1 MLDGTRMVHRD
12 FSVAALCLFAMSQV
26 YAEVVFFDSFESGD
40 LSATNSDG
48 FSWNHTNR
56 TSIVIH
62 DEQDG
67 PVAIYNG
74 NPIYNIHESIMP
86 DGTVRDWNAV
96 EGEHS
101 LRFRYPE
108 GINWAEQRFNMGKAY
123 TEIWISFWVRVPN
136 NYEHLDSDGTDNG
149 KWFALWMD
157 DYSSKGNGPTIV
169 GSLEIVRELQD
180 GKWVATGSTDLQMT
194 WSVGGNTVTT
204 PRSSRTRLIDFPHD
218 QGRWMQWVIRAKAAT
233 TTESNDG
240 IIQTWRR
247 WQGEGGFTKLHDVTD
262 ADIGPPVEGPFGW
275 QKGYLMGYMNS
286 PFAVDTEFLLDN
298 FTISTSSLLSET
310 VPPSQPV
317 LSIE

>member
-1 MLDGTRMVHRD
+1 MLNQISSGHRL
-12 FSVAALCLFAMSQV
+12 SAAILFLLAIPQTH
-26 YAEVVFFDSFESGD
+26 AEVIYFDSFESGN
-40 LSATNSDG
+40 LATTNSDG

-74 NPIYNIHESIMP
+74 NPIYNIHDPVMP
-86 DGTVRDWNAV
+86 DGTIRDWKAF

-101 LRFRYPE
+101 LRFNYPD
-108 GINWAEQRFNMGKAY
+108 GVNWSEQRFDMGKAY
-123 TEIWISFWVRVPN
+123 PEIWISFWVRVPH
-136 NYEHLDSDGTDNG
+136 NYEHLDTESSDNG

-157 DYSSKGNGPTIV
+157 DYSAKGDGPTIV

-180 GKWVATGSTDLQMT
+180 GQWVATGSTDLQMT
-194 WSVGGNTVTT
+194 WSIGGNTVTT
-204 PRSSRTRLIDFPHD
+204 PRSSRARLIDFPTD

-247 WQGEGGFTKLHDVTD
+247 WQGENSFTQLHEVTD
-262 ADIGPPVEGPFGW
+262 ADIGPPADGPHGW
-275 QKGYLMGYMNS
+275 QRGYLMGYMNS
-286 PFAVDTEFLLDN
+286 PFEVDTEFLLDN
-298 FTISTSSLLSET
+298 FTVSTNSLLLNT
-310 VPPSQPV
+310 VHPSAPV
-317 LSIE
+317 LSIK